1 MESPASVAAE
11 YDPKTDPKRRPT
23 KSNDPMVAL
32 QLTYKG
38 LLGVLLVYVL
48 HHPAVSE
55 IGVPLNM

>member
-1 MESPASVAAE
+1 
-11 YDPKTDPKRRPT
+11 
-23 KSNDPMVAL
+23 MVAL

-48 HHPAVSE
+48 HHPAMSE